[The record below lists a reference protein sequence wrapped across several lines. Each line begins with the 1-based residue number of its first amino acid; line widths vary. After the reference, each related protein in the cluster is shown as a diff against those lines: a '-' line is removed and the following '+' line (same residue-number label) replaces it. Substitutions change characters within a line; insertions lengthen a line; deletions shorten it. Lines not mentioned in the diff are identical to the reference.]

1 MKGLPKRILA
11 VVVKYRH
18 RANGLL
24 SGRTLNIH
32 SPFVLSVDMLIIN
45 IFKSRACT
53 DLISHKTLHTNKEKV
68 LLIKSHCTW
77 CIIVHLIGQWAY
89 ELLMSFRNT
98 VNVQLYLFIPES
110 RKVLKRRVL
119 WQTSPSP
126 TRPIHFGGHVYQ
138 AISEMHWPRR
148 PGKTSHRD

>member
-11 VVVKYRH
+11 AVVKYRH

-68 LLIKSHCTW
+68 LLIKSHCT
-77 CIIVHLIGQWAY
+77 
-89 ELLMSFRNT
+89 
-98 VNVQLYLFIPES
+98 
-110 RKVLKRRVL
+110 
-119 WQTSPSP
+119 
-126 TRPIHFGGHVYQ
+126 
-138 AISEMHWPRR
+138 
-148 PGKTSHRD
+148 